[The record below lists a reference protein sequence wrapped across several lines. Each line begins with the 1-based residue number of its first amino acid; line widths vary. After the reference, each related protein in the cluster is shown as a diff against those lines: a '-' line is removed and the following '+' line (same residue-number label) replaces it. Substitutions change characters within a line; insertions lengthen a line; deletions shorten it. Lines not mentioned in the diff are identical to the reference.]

1 LNLLGVAREGQN
13 LRKLQY
19 QNDKSLSRLG
29 TVIKLDRT
37 GTSFGPEYS
46 SDNAG
51 DGPVG
56 KTIMKKNKEKANRM
70 QNKESWYAMEV
81 ERLARL
87 PKIQVREVDEWT
99 RFIELMAGCRREE
112 ISPAMWEYAR
122 RCTEP
127 ARSIVTSIWFEL
139 SSGILSILAL
149 MAHGLKLMLSKED
162 EPREAEAEATEEA
175 ETEPSEADVTMTEVA
190 GAEPRKVEAV
200 VTEKVK
206 VEPSET
212 PQRVGC
218 IAKELTYLGNSQRGA
233 VSICEPSTEAP
244 QRVYCIAKELIYL
257 GKRYQNVPII
267 MSRGMHKIFIVTK
280 GEKIA
285 YPTSRLAYGEEGQDS
300 WLMGDGLRLIVDQPA
315 MRRLR
320 SCDPITESR
329 RPASEAAA
337 ASQLNRVGVRG
348 ESQRGAVSTSE
359 PSTERCRPA
368 ESAAASQLNRVGVR
382 GESQRGTFSTCEPS
396 TEAVK
401 EG

>member
-1 LNLLGVAREGQN
+1 
-13 LRKLQY
+13 
-19 QNDKSLSRLG
+19 
-29 TVIKLDRT
+29 
-37 GTSFGPEYS
+37 
-46 SDNAG
+46 
-51 DGPVG
+51 
-56 KTIMKKNKEKANRM
+56 MKKNKEKANRM
-70 QNKESWYAMEV
+70 QNKESWYAKSWYAMEA

-87 PKIQVREVDEWT
+87 PKIPVREVDEWT
-99 RFIELMAGCRREE
+99 RVIEFMAGCRREE
-112 ISPAMWEYAR
+112 ITPAMWEYAR

-300 WLMGDGLRLIVDQPA
+300 WLIGDGLRLIVDQPA

-320 SCDPITESR
+320 SCDPITASR
-329 RPASEAAA
+329 LPASGKHAKAVQLEKARDVPTEA
-337 ASQLNRVGVRG
+337 GG
-348 ESQRGAVSTSE
+348 EGKKAE
-359 PSTERCRPA
+359 PSEA
-368 ESAAASQLNRVGVR
+368 EVEENEAEPTKTG
-382 GESQRGTFSTCEPS
+382 GEENEAEP
-396 TEAVK
+396 TEAGVEENEAEPTEAEVEESEAEPK
-401 EG
+401 EAEVV